1 MTKDSSSAV
10 LKGSMLSAA
19 LNSFM
24 AVMFGAV
31 TFGLNGFIL
40 RHVSKETLGII
51 NVRLILLNNTVLFFS
66 RECFRRACLKRPESN
81 HEWRSIVNL
90 LWMSGVDT
98 KLNYLC
104 LFCFVLVKS
113 NTGVLQTP
121 FANKNPKYSFDLL
134 IICFINLKYVFS

>member
-1 MTKDSSSAV
+1 MVIKVLNMTKDSSSAV

-66 RECFRRACLKRPESN
+66 RECFRRACLKRPQSN
-81 HEWRSIVNL
+81 HEWRGIVNL
-90 LWMSGVDT
+90 MWMSGVDT
-98 KLNYLC
+98 ELIC
-104 LFCFVLVKS
+104 SVLFW
-113 NTGVLQTP
+113 
-121 FANKNPKYSFDLL
+121 
-134 IICFINLKYVFS
+134 